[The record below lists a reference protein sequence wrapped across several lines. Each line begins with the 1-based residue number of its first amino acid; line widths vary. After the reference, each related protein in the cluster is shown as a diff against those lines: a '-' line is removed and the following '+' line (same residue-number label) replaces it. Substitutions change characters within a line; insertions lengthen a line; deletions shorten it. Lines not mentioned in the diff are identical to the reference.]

1 MAKRM
6 RTYRGYNIY
15 ECEWA
20 GNPLG
25 VRDQLYRYDHGG
37 RWLVQTYHEPTG
49 IPWADERCPH
59 YWTLAEAKEAIRV
72 TSPSRI

>member
-1 MAKRM
+1 MAQRI
-6 RTYRGYNIY
+6 RTYRGHKIY

-20 GNPLG
+20 GNP
-25 VRDQLYRYDHGG
+25 HGG

-72 TSPSRI
+72 TSPSRF